1 MEIPIV
7 DCLQK
12 TWDSEREI
20 AAILTFTNDKALSML
35 GILYKR
41 NISARLIQSG
51 NGFRMAQLA
60 EVKYF
65 CKKLEIN
72 GEKLSGTISKTKWEQ
87 AKVQLQKKYAG
98 STCLDTVMNMLR
110 EFEEMN
116 GETMYSSDFK
126 MLIFESDYDTFCPSA
141 KNAVTIST
149 VHKAKGREFD
159 NVFLLLNNVDDSNDA
174 VKRRIYVAIT
184 RAKKKLFVHYNNAL
198 FDNITAEGAQF
209 KRDEILY
216 PEPDEIAMQLG
227 LRDVFLDFF
236 IGEKEKV
243 FKLKSGDELQICDNM
258 LYSWNTNMVVP
269 SKDTR
274 EIINRIR
281 KKAMFPLVRK
291 SP

>member
-1 MEIPIV
+1 
-7 DCLQK
+7 
-12 TWDSEREI
+12 
-20 AAILTFTNDKALSML
+20 
-35 GILYKR
+35 
-41 NISARLIQSG
+41 
-51 NGFRMAQLA
+51 
-60 EVKYF
+60 
-65 CKKLEIN
+65 
-72 GEKLSGTISKTKWEQ
+72 
-87 AKVQLQKKYAG
+87 
-98 STCLDTVMNMLR
+98 
-110 EFEEMN
+110 
-116 GETMYSSDFK
+116 

-149 VHKAKGREFD
+149 VNKAKGREFD

-236 IGEKEKV
+236 IGKKEQV